1 VQAVDMFTVGYD
13 HLGNLLWTKVFNGS
27 VNGDDYPAGIG
38 ADANGDIFVAGTS
51 AQPTSLTSF
60 SPQGKSSRDLTLL
73 KYSDKFICNIPTG
86 LFSDSITTTFAK
98 LHWDVMPEA
107 LKYKLQYRVVGG
119 AWISVNVTNNN
130 KMITGLAPKTKYQWR
145 VKTICS
151 INPSS
156 SSDYSV
162 IKTFITLSGFLEN
175 SIADKIINTNS
186 QTALQIFPNPASQK
200 INLVLKDFTESN
212 AEVKLYDLAGRELKH
227 YQFAV
232 NSKNFNRQID
242 VGFLAPGSYI
252 IAVSGKGVKYSQ
264 VLLKE

>member
-1 VQAVDMFTVGYD
+1 
-13 HLGNLLWTKVFNGS
+13 
-27 VNGDDYPAGIG
+27 
-38 ADANGDIFVAGTS
+38 
-51 AQPTSLTSF
+51 
-60 SPQGKSSRDLTLL
+60 
-73 KYSDKFICNIPTG
+73 
-86 LFSDSITTTFAK
+86 
-98 LHWDVMPEA
+98 
-107 LKYKLQYRVVGG
+107 
-119 AWISVNVTNNN
+119 
-130 KMITGLAPKTKYQWR
+130 MITGLAPKTKYQWR

-212 AEVKLYDLAGRELKH
+212 AEVKLYDLAGREVKH